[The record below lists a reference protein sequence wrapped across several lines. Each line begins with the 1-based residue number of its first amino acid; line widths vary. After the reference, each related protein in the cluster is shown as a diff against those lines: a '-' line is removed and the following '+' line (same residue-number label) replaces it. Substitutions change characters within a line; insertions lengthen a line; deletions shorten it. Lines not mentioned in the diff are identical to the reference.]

1 MQKHLNILTLIFT
14 LPCLVGAIINEMPL
28 FTVCGWLTATFTSL
42 NLVFGGINKAKKQ
55 DNYEK

>member
-42 NLVFGGINKAKKQ
+42 NLVFNGINKTQK
-55 DNYEK
+55 NP